1 MAVLQKRQHDISHIC
16 VPFLQCKPG
25 VVFSSSY
32 LPSWFLCKIIN
43 WNSESFKQQNLVS
56 KIFWMQ
62 GLQVT
67 RLSSLG
73 TFLFISR
80 CSLGYQGSL
89 WTYLQVV
96 ACFQTQGEHWRE
108 KKSKFHTSGSFSCF
122 YKQVSSIAW
131 LKSGAHMVWAQAAW
145 SPSLE
150 AVSIKRL

>member
-1 MAVLQKRQHDISHIC
+1 MAFLQKRQHDISHIC

-96 ACFQTQGEHWRE
+96 ACFQTQGEHWRA
-108 KKSKFHTSGSFSCF
+108 KNQNFTHQAPFL
-122 YKQVSSIAW
+122 VSIN
-131 LKSGAHMVWAQAAW
+131 KWAQLLDSNQVPIW
-145 SPSLE
+145 CGHKQLGHPRW
-150 AVSIKRL
+150 RLCQ